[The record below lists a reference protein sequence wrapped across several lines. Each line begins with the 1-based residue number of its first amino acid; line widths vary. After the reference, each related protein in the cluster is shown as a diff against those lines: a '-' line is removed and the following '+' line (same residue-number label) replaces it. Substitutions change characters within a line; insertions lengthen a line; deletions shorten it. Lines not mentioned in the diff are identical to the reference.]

1 MTPLAMI
8 RHGPTAWNS
17 EKRLQGRTD
26 VPLSAE
32 GRERVLSWRVP
43 PELDSYRWV
52 ASPLSRAVETAKL
65 LGGQAPEIE
74 PRLREMHYGNWEGRS
89 LPELRES
96 LGEVMAANEARGVDF
111 QPDGGERPRDV
122 QERLASWL
130 ADVGQAASPTV
141 AVSHHGVLRALY
153 SLATGWNMVDPL
165 PEKFNWGAMH
175 CFHVSN
181 EGRVSVDRINVSIE
195 AS

>member
-43 PELDSYRWV
+43 AELDAYRWV

-65 LGGQAPEIE
+65 LGARTPRIE
-74 PRLREMHYGNWEGRS
+74 PRLREMHYGDWEGRS

-96 LGEVMAANEARGVDF
+96 LGEVMAINEARGVDF

-122 QERLASWL
+122 QQRLTSWL
-130 ADVGQAASPTV
+130 SDLGEAEEPTV

-165 PEKFNWGAMH
+165 PEKFRWGAMH
-175 CFHVSN
+175 CFHVSSD
-181 EGRVSVDRINVSIE
+181 GQVSVDRINVSIE
-195 AS
+195 VP